1 MKTAIK
7 QAHFPF
13 YKCVFRDVAKGLSEK
28 TRCTVKKQTFFGHRN
43 VLQNRFFSQVFRKVN
58 EHSNGRMPPR
68 SLSATAAALTLFASL
83 SSFETLYAESE
94 KTDVEDEESGG
105 DIEFVQYGGS
115 AHENNLAKQKKRYNS
130 GLQSIPK
137 PQNAT
142 GKDSN
147 SLWKQCS
154 AISCY
159 LTIGPRKYMEDEY
172 YISNDGTFFAVYDG
186 HGGGQVSKYLADRFY
201 SVYKNLID
209 GQRAFL
215 GLASFGKD
223 YRDALLKTF
232 DQVQNEIVSDNS
244 LDHVGSTCV
253 GVILN
258 DSSIWSFNV
267 GDSRAVLCRNGKAID
282 LTVDHKPNDPK
293 EEDRIR
299 KLGGFV
305 FWDGYKD
312 ENGLPVPGH
321 GCYRVNGNLAM
332 SRAMGDNAES
342 PYVNSNPDVTET
354 QRKFTEDKFIIIA
367 SDGLWDV
374 MSSQEAVDFVM
385 RNMISIGPLQ
395 LGQRNRGRDSG
406 SSSRFLNG
414 GWSSSLEALLR
425 DAEDKDADRESGS
438 IRMSMQRRRNLMSQY
453 LVEEALSRGTQD
465 NTSVIVVWL
474 Q

>member
-28 TRCTVKKQTFFGHRN
+28 TRCTVKKQTFLGHRN

-115 AHENNLAKQKKRYNS
+115 AHEKNLAKQKKRYNS

-186 HGGGQVSKYLADRFY
+186 HGGGQVSKYLA
-201 SVYKNLID
+201 ID
-209 GQRAFL
+209 FTP
-215 GLASFGKD
+215 F
-223 YRDALLKTF
+223 
-232 DQVQNEIVSDNS
+232 I
-244 LDHVGSTCV
+244 
-253 GVILN
+253 
-258 DSSIWSFNV
+258 
-267 GDSRAVLCRNGKAID
+267 
-282 LTVDHKPNDPK
+282 
-293 EEDRIR
+293 RI
-299 KLGGFV
+299 
-305 FWDGYKD
+305 
-312 ENGLPVPGH
+312 
-321 GCYRVNGNLAM
+321 
-332 SRAMGDNAES
+332 
-342 PYVNSNPDVTET
+342 
-354 QRKFTEDKFIIIA
+354 
-367 SDGLWDV
+367 
-374 MSSQEAVDFVM
+374 
-385 RNMISIGPLQ
+385 
-395 LGQRNRGRDSG
+395 
-406 SSSRFLNG
+406 
-414 GWSSSLEALLR
+414 
-425 DAEDKDADRESGS
+425 
-438 IRMSMQRRRNLMSQY
+438 
-453 LVEEALSRGTQD
+453 
-465 NTSVIVVWL
+465 
-474 Q
+474 